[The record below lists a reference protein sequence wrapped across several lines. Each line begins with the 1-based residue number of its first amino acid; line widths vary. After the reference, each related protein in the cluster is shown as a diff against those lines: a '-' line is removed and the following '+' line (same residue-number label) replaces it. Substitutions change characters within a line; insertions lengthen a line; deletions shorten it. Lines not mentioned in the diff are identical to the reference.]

1 LDAVLVRLDD
11 NWLSFREPVPAVVID
26 LSAHGFGVMT
36 AQCLTDER
44 YAIQFECDA
53 NVMQLIGRRAWS
65 NLVGESFQNTG
76 IEFVARLG
84 QTTATPGDLIG

>member
-1 LDAVLVRLDD
+1 
-11 NWLSFREPVPAVVID
+11 
-26 LSAHGFGVMT
+26 
-36 AQCLTDER
+36 
-44 YAIQFECDA
+44 
-53 NVMQLIGRRAWS
+53 MQLIGRRAWS